1 MYSFFKFVIE
11 RDVYLVSKMIIVTF
25 WEIKIAVSTWSKIV
39 EHGGQWF
46 WHKTFSLQKPDL
58 CQDIDSIDV
67 SFHREAVTMLSYA
80 LYVDGELVPPFTVL
94 YSQRTLV
101 YNMSMISLATRFP
114 VYVLKD
120 RLLDRGDQFT
130 LHFTTKINYLD
141 FDGGLRTQLLD
152 VIKRKW
158 HGKIKNF
165 VCKINIIYSLKG
177 SSLIAFTHY
186 RY

>member
-1 MYSFFKFVIE
+1 MVVSGFGTKHSAFRNQICAKILTVLMYMYPK
-11 RDVYLVSKMIIVTF
+11 
-25 WEIKIAVSTWSKIV
+25 
-39 EHGGQWF
+39 
-46 WHKTFSLQKPDL
+46 
-58 CQDIDSIDV
+58 